1 MKTGK
6 FDNQIL
12 ERAAQY
18 VVRMNSDDLSDE
30 EIIEITEWLEQSP
43 EHADAYNIAEQAW
56 EVAGAKPDNVVEF
69 KPKTT
74 ITKPANDNNVKV
86 PWASLIAACL
96 LIAVGF
102 PLYNSYNFG
111 TEKIYATHQGERL
124 EVTLKDGS
132 HIHLNENTLLKTKIG
147 AKTRNITLQS
157 GEFAID
163 VVHNEKAP
171 MKIIA
176 ENKAIW
182 DVGTKFNVKLEE
194 NGVIV
199 SVKEGKISYS
209 EANAKD
215 YDKAN
220 IVNAGYQ
227 LRIKANSAE
236 VAKANIAAAYAWE
249 NPIPQ
254 DTTFKTAQAPKP
266 KEGAPIS
273 NAHQFVFDN
282 ISLNSAAKQ
291 IAATYGVQVSVAPT
305 IAKQPVSA
313 IVKSK
318 NAEDALNEVSKLTQ
332 TRVEKQNGKYLIK

>member
-1 MKTGK
+1 MKIGK

-30 EIIEITEWLEQSP
+30 EIFEITEWLEQSP
-43 EHADAYNIAEQAW
+43 DHADAYNIAEQAW
-56 EVAGAKPDNVVEF
+56 EVSGTEADNIVEL
-69 KPKTT
+69 KPKPP
-74 ITKPANDNNVKV
+74 ITNPANDNNIKI

-96 LIAVGF
+96 LIVVSF
-102 PLYNSYNFG
+102 PLYNFYSFG
-111 TEKIYATHQGERL
+111 TENTYATHQGERL

-147 AKTRNITLQS
+147 AKARNITLQS

-176 ENKAIW
+176 ANKAIW
-182 DVGTKFNVKLEE
+182 DVGTKFNVKLED

-209 EANAKD
+209 DASAKD
-215 YDKAN
+215 YDKNN
-220 IVNAGYQ
+220 IINAGYQ
-227 LRIKANSAE
+227 LRVKADSAM

-249 NPIPQ
+249 SPIPK
-254 DTTFKTAQAPKP
+254 DTTLKTSQLATP
-266 KEGAPIS
+266 KENSPIGKT
-273 NAHQFVFDN
+273 HQFVFDN
-282 ISLNSAAKQ
+282 ISLKMAAKQ
-291 IAATYGVQVSVAPT
+291 IANTYGIEVSVAPT

-313 IVKSK
+313 IVKSE
-318 NAEDALNEVSKLTQ
+318 NADDALNEVSKLTQ
-332 TRVEKQNGKYLIK
+332 TSVEKHDGKYLIK